1 MLSVMGVGM
10 IVHEIFDCTHF
21 YSLVLFSMEMKTEST
36 YPTFMLEKS
45 ILGILIGN
53 VNLSFIHIF
62 KLRPQYFKVPKYYL
76 MYEAILE
83 LNRQNLPIDEF
94 LLQNCLMRIE
104 PETNW
109 KQEIN
114 ELLLLNAYKDK
125 LSYFVSQ
132 LEEYYFEAALKDL
145 SIHLSNTQLSI
156 KERLIAGLTALFEL
170 KDLNVTNHE
179 APLKKLLEDFVK
191 QGGIVDKEK
200 LLDTPFPLLNQSLCG
215 GFEKEQL
222 IVVGARPG
230 MGKRGLLVT
239 CLLHWVK
246 QKKKVLYISFQQS
259 SVSFLKLL
267 LANYTQTPIE
277 LLGRS
282 EELQKQKVA
291 LEEIAKFEEE
301 QLLQFHSPHS
311 SDITELLS
319 IIANR
324 QQKHGLDI
332 VIIDSLQ
339 MVENTAG
346 KSFSTRNSNLGSS
359 LRKLKQFAK
368 DLNILLLL
376 GSEIGRIAERRNS
389 ASGRPMLSDLK
400 DSGYIEE
407 VADKVILVYRPEYYQ
422 LSEWEDGEI
431 TDGQGELTLAKNN
444 IGPLGSIRVNYNKA
458 YYRFSPYEEVDP
470 KIEFEIPKN
479 RQHEFE

>member
-1 MLSVMGVGM
+1 MGLEM
-10 IVHEIFDCTHF
+10 IVHEFIDCTHF
-21 YSLVLFSMEMKTEST
+21 YSLVLFSMEKKTESA
-36 YPTFMLEKS
+36 YPTLLLEKS

-53 VNLSFIHIF
+53 INLSFIHIF
-62 KLRPQYFKVPKYYL
+62 KLRPQYFKVPKYNL
-76 MYEAILE
+76 MYEAIIE
-83 LNRQNLPIDEF
+83 LNRQNLPVDEF
-94 LLQNCLMRIE
+94 LLQNCLMGIA

-109 KQEIN
+109 KQEIK
-114 ELLLLNAYKDK
+114 EVLLLNTYQDK

-132 LEEYYFEAALKDL
+132 LEDHYFESALQDL
-145 SIHLSNTQLSI
+145 SVNLSNTQLSI
-156 KERLIAGLTALFEL
+156 KDRLNAGLTALFEL

-179 APLKKLLEDFVK
+179 APLKNLLEDFVK

-222 IVVGARPG
+222 IAIGARPG

-259 SVSFLKLL
+259 SVSFLQLL
-267 LANYTQTPIE
+267 LANYTQTPIQ
-277 LLGRS
+277 LLSRS

-311 SDITELLS
+311 SDLTEMLS

-339 MVENTAG
+339 MIENTIG
-346 KSFSTRNSNLGSS
+346 KSFITRNSNLGST
-359 LRKLKQFAK
+359 LRKLKQLAK
-368 DLNILLLL
+368 DLNVLLLL
-376 GSEIGRIAERRNS
+376 GSEIGRIAERRFT

-407 VADKVILVYRPEYYQ
+407 IADKVILIYRPEYYHIG
-422 LSEWEDGEI
+422 EWEDGEL

-444 IGPLGSIRVNYNKA
+444 IGPLGSIRVNYSKDC
-458 YYRFSPYEEVDP
+458 YRFSPYEGFDP
-470 KIEFEIPKN
+470 IIEFEVPRN
-479 RQHEFE
+479 RQYEFE